1 MFVSWRTTHHRQLA
15 ANINIIYIYMDV
27 SENSGTPQS
36 SIWIGF
42 SIINHPFWG
51 TPIFGNT
58 HIYIYIHW
66 QNLGPLLKVFTF
78 RLKPSWT
85 SKKKEHLKILEI
97 CCAHISYP
105 NPNVHIVWAK
115 PLGPPDMVLQKYCLS
130 LSNRT
135 FAIIKSTIF
144 CGLVLEKRFHY
155 KSNIETTLLKTNI
168 APKNGGFQ

>member
-1 MFVSWRTTHHRQLA
+1 
-15 ANINIIYIYMDV
+15 MDV

-58 HIYIYIHW
+58 HIYTWH
-66 QNLGPLLKVFTF
+66 NLVPLLKVLLF
-78 RLKPSWT
+78 RFFSRLTPSCSSRKAT
-85 SKKKEHLKILEI
+85 SKISI
-97 CCAHISYP
+97 RFAVHIFLIP
-105 NPNVHIVWAK
+105 IQVFINVHNVWANHW
-115 PLGPPDMVLQKYCLS
+115 VHQ
-130 LSNRT
+130 
-135 FAIIKSTIF
+135 IWF
-144 CGLVLEKRFHY
+144 CKNSAYHYQIALLPSSKVPFLRFMCTLEKVSF